1 MNWRPDLSHVLV
13 ELGRV
18 GGNVALAVVG
28 DEEAASGLEGL
39 VEQLEQ
45 RKLVL
50 NMQNRVSKKGHV
62 PIIITSLFLSAIF
75 KSTKT

>member
-1 MNWRPDLSHVLV
+1 M
-13 ELGRV
+13 
-18 GGNVALAVVG
+18 GGNVAPAVVG

-50 NMQNRVSKKGHV
+50 NMQNRVSEKA
-62 PIIITSLFLSAIF
+62 TSLLASHVSVVSNFQIY
-75 KSTKT
+75 